1 MYLLLLCLFYFEA
14 DEIQYNGQ
22 EGVELAI
29 RILRQELRIT
39 MALAGYVIVS
49 SRNS

>member
-1 MYLLLLCLFYFEA
+1 MFASFFFRLLIILFET

-39 MALAGYVIVS
+39 MALAG
-49 SRNS
+49 